1 MPPRLNIAAFTRP
14 IAFRP
19 RPQVQYP
26 ARSALRLPSSQW
38 RLYSD
43 SAKPPAADRSKRED
57 AKPIEHVSEE
67 AAAMAKTM
75 GEQGPDL
82 SQGTPIEDVRSQ
94 PPHIA
99 TDMLTA
105 D

>member
-1 MPPRLNIAAFTRP
+1 
-14 IAFRP
+14 
-19 RPQVQYP
+19 
-26 ARSALRLPSSQW
+26 
-38 RLYSD
+38 
-43 SAKPPAADRSKRED
+43 
-57 AKPIEHVSEE
+57 
-67 AAAMAKTM
+67 MAKTM